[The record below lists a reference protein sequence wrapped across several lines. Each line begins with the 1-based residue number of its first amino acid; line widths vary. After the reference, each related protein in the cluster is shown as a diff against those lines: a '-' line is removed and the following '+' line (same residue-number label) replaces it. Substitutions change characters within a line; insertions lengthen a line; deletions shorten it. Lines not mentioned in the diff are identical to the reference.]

1 MHRVDS
7 IDIAGTATS
16 IGSAVVGTMIEI
28 PPLQT
33 VVWIVGIVVGTAT
46 FIKLFRD
53 ELRARRRERRE
64 VEKHDTEMK
73 MWRAD

>member
-1 MHRVDS
+1 
-7 IDIAGTATS
+7 
-16 IGSAVVGTMIEI
+16 MIEI